1 MADATLARKKVGW
14 NSCNVELETIVRH
27 AWQREKNRRML
38 DSMISSRF
46 STELKIS
53 KNGSRSVIS
62 GATIAMRQTFTGLK
76 DILAYPELLAV
87 LAWKN
92 IVVRYV
98 SPFMTLPGRLT

>member
-1 MADATLARKKVGW
+1 
-14 NSCNVELETIVRH
+14 
-27 AWQREKNRRML
+27 
-38 DSMISSRF
+38 
-46 STELKIS
+46 
-53 KNGSRSVIS
+53 
-62 GATIAMRQTFTGLK
+62 MRQTFTGLK